1 MNPLNFCMV
10 KNRQWDN
17 GENRIMKYVLDAS
30 RMTDKETAHAYL
42 KEVLE
47 LPDYY
52 GNNLDALHDCL
63 EEMSDVEIVVENE
76 EEAGNYYR
84 YVARVLR
91 EIE

>member
-1 MNPLNFCMV
+1 MV
-10 KNRQWDN
+10 V
-17 GENRIMKYVLDAS
+17 VLDAS

-63 EEMSDVEIVVENE
+63 EEMNDVEIVVANKEN
-76 EEAGNYYR
+76 AGNYYR
-84 YVARVLR
+84 YVERVLKS
-91 EIE
+91 